1 MIQRK
6 LIVNYILKEIHSMNK
21 INFLV
26 LTLITLL
33 FTTGCSPITN
43 KYRVTVDAIT
53 TPNLNVAPSSFRIEA
68 LGKNTDKNSLL
79 FQEQSN
85 YLVKLLL
92 SKGYTQPYSSSEA
105 KQIIYFDYGIE
116 KLLEEVETYSEPEVT
131 VGFSVGYPYGFY
143 GRHYNPFWG
152 NWGYYR
158 SYRKRY
164 SYYNRYVTLLAK
176 NQLGM
181 ELWRI
186 DVSSI
191 GESRNLKK
199 IVPILLKA
207 SLPFIGTNTK
217 EPVKVVIKEK
227 RAKEE

>member
-1 MIQRK
+1 
-6 LIVNYILKEIHSMNK
+6 MNK
-21 INFLV
+21 ITFLV

-33 FTTGCSPITN
+33 FTNGCSPITN

-53 TPNLNVAPSSFRIEA
+53 APNLNVAPSSFRIEA

-85 YLVKLLL
+85 YLVKLLR
-92 SKGYTQPYSSSEA
+92 SKGYTQSNIPLEA

-116 KLLEEVETYSEPEVT
+116 KLFEEVETYSEPEVT
-131 VGFSVGYPYGFY
+131 VGFSVGQPYGFY

-158 SYRKRY
+158 SYRKQY
-164 SYYNRYVTLLAK
+164 NYYNRYVTLLAK

-199 IVPILLKA
+199 VIPILLKA
-207 SLPFIGTNTK
+207 SLPYIGSNTK
-217 EPVKVVIKEK
+217 KPVKIIIKEK
-227 RAKEE
+227 RAKAE

>member
-1 MIQRK
+1 
-6 LIVNYILKEIHSMNK
+6 MNK
-21 INFLV
+21 IIFLV

-33 FTTGCSPITN
+33 FTNGCSPITN

-53 TPNLNVAPSSFRIEA
+53 APNLNVAPSSFRIEA

-79 FQEQSN
+79 FQKQSN
-85 YLVKLLL
+85 YLVKLLR
-92 SKGYTQPYSSSEA
+92 SKGYTQSNIPLEA

-116 KLLEEVETYSEPEVT
+116 KLLDEVETYNEPEVT
-131 VGFSVGYPYGFY
+131 VGVSVGQPYGFY
-143 GRHYNPFWG
+143 GRHYSPFWG

-158 SYRKRY
+158 SYRKHY
-164 SYYNRYVTLLAK
+164 HYYNRYITLLAK
-176 NQLGM
+176 NQQGI

-191 GESRNLKK
+191 GESKNLKK

-207 SLPFIGTNTK
+207 SLPYIGSNTK
-217 EPVKVVIKEK
+217 FLV
-227 RAKEE
+227 